1 MGFLAGLASYLVRF
15 VVFSGVAFLGIVIGK
30 KLRIS
35 KDKKDEKTV

>member
-1 MGFLAGLASYLVRF
+1 MEFLMGLASYLVRF
-15 VVFSGVAFLGIVIGK
+15 VVFSGVALLGIFIGK